1 MDHIHKLPKDC
12 LVDPFWKNKVINP
25 SRCALMMS
33 DQWGTVSP
41 SYRKDLMESSPL
53 ASLLNIH
60 RKPFAFPNGVFR
72 RERLKNLKEKLG
84 EYNTKDKAKGAIQK
98 KYFAYESPDIS
109 IPLYSFVGR
118 ITQQKGVLL
127 ILDAAETLIQRTSG
141 KINILVGGM
150 GNMKDP
156 YCINCVNKI
165 NYLKNKYPF
174 SFWANPNEF
183 FTDGPL
189 INYGSDFGLMPSLF
203 EPGGIVQHEFF
214 VASTPVVAF
223 RTGGLKDT
231 VIEFDWHTNKGNG
244 ILFEVSVI

>member
-1 MDHIHKLPKDC
+1 
-12 LVDPFWKNKVINP
+12 
-25 SRCALMMS
+25 MMS

-60 RKPFAFPNGVFR
+60 KRPFAYPNGIFKK
-72 RERLKNLKEKLG
+72 ERLKNLKEKLG
-84 EYNTKDKAKGAIQK
+84 EYNTKEKAKGAIQK
-98 KYFAYESPDIS
+98 KYFCYESPDLS
-109 IPLYSFVGR
+109 VPLYAFVGR

-165 NYLKNKYPF
+165 NYLRNKYPY
-174 SFWANPNEF
+174 SFWASPNDF

-189 INYGSDFGLMPSLF
+189 INFGSDFGLMPSLF

-214 VASTPVVAF
+214 LAATPVLAF
-223 RTGGLKDT
+223 KTGGLKDT

-244 ILFEVSVI
+244 LLFEVILSYIEL